1 MDTAEFFAQLAQ
13 QLLLSAPLF
22 LLIALGYCLG
32 RFAGW
37 PESVNEGLNRF
48 CFNVAIPCML
58 FNVMSKF
65 YESPPVDVRLLI
77 AYFGTCFVI
86 YIIGRIVAKS
96 VFRLDSISASVFG
109 LAGIFSNNVMLGIPV
124 AIILLGPS
132 SLASVAL
139 VLVFNSLILW
149 TLVTVSV
156 EWAQNGSF
164 SLRGIGKTLVSVLRN
179 PIIIGIFTGFIW
191 SFALHRPVPQFL
203 ASPIGMVAQVAAPL
217 TLITLGMSLSR
228 YQIRKGLRES
238 SAIGLLKLV
247 LMPGLIWLLAYLLH
261 LPREESQVVVLLGS
275 MAVGVNV
282 YLMAQKFHVLQG
294 ATATS
299 MLLSTILSTVTTPLF
314 MILMGHFY
322 PDWP

>member
-1 MDTAEFFAQLAQ
+1 MDTANFFAQLAQ

-22 LLIALGYCLG
+22 ILIVLGYALG

-37 PESVNEGLNRF
+37 PDSVNEGLNRF

-65 YESPPVDVRLLI
+65 WQSPPVDMRLLI
-77 AYFGTCFVI
+77 AYFGSCFVI
-86 YIIGRIVAKS
+86 YVIGRVLAKGG
-96 VFRLDSISASVFG
+96 FRLDAISASVFG

-124 AIILLGPS
+124 AVILLGPA

-164 SLRGIGKTLVSVLRN
+164 SLRGIAKTLVSVLRN
-179 PIIIGIFTGFIW
+179 PIIIGIFSGFLW
-191 SFALHRPVPQFL
+191 SLLLHRPLPQLL
-203 ASPIGMVAQVAAPL
+203 ASPVNMVAQVAAPL

-228 YQIRKGLRES
+228 YQIRKGLPES
-238 SAIGLLKLV
+238 LTICLLKLV
-247 LMPGLIWLLAYLLH
+247 LMPALIWLAAFLLH

-282 YLMAQKFHVLQG
+282 YLMAQKFQVLQG

-299 MLLSTILSTVTTPLF
+299 MLLSTLFSTVSTPLF
-314 MILMGHFY
+314 MILMAHFY
-322 PDWP
+322 PNWP

>member
-1 MDTAEFFAQLAQ
+1 MDTAEFFGQLVQ

-22 LLIALGYCLG
+22 LLIALGYSLG

-58 FNVMSKF
+58 FKVMSKF
-65 YESPPVDVRLLI
+65 YESPPVDMRLLI

-86 YIIGRIVAKS
+86 YVIGRVLAKGA
-96 VFRLDSISASVFG
+96 FRLDSIAASVFG

-124 AIILLGPS
+124 ALILLGPS

-179 PIIIGIFTGFIW
+179 PIIIGIFTGFAW
-191 SFALHRPVPQFL
+191 SFLLHRPVPAFL
-203 ASPIGMVAQVAAPL
+203 DSPVSMVAQVAAPL

-238 SAIGLLKLV
+238 GAICLLKLI
-247 LMPGLIWLLAYLLH
+247 LMPGLIWALAYLLH
-261 LPREESQVVVLLGS
+261 LPRQESQVVVLLGS
-275 MAVGVNV
+275 MAVGINV
-282 YLMAQKFHVLQG
+282 YLMAQKFQVLQG

-299 MLLSTILSTVTTPLF
+299 MLLSTLLSTVTTPLF
-314 MILMGHFY
+314 MILMAHFY

>member
-1 MDTAEFFAQLAQ
+1 MDTAHFFAQLAQ

-22 LLIALGYCLG
+22 LLIALGYGLG

-65 YESPPVDVRLLI
+65 YQSPPVDMRLLI
-77 AYFGTCFVI
+77 AYFGSCFVI
-86 YIIGRIVAKS
+86 YVIGRLLAKGL
-96 VFRLDSISASVFG
+96 FRLEAVSAPVFAM
-109 LAGIFSNNVMLGIPV
+109 AGIFSNNVMLGIPV
-124 AIILLGPS
+124 AVILLGPS

-164 SLRGIGKTLVSVLRN
+164 SLRGIARTLVSVLRN
-179 PIIIGIFTGFIW
+179 PIIIGIFSGFLW
-191 SFALHRPVPQFL
+191 SLLHRPLPQFL
-203 ASPIGMVAQVAAPL
+203 ASPVNMVAQVAAPL

-228 YQIRKGLRES
+228 YQIRNGLRES
-238 SAIGLLKLV
+238 LTICLLKLV
-247 LMPGLIWLLAYLLH
+247 LMPALIWLAAFLLH

-282 YLMAQKFHVLQG
+282 YLMAQKFQVLQG

-299 MLLSTILSTVTTPLF
+299 MLLSTLLSAVSTPLF
-314 MILMGHFY
+314 MILMSQFY
-322 PDWP
+322 PAW

>member
-1 MDTAEFFAQLAQ
+1 MATAGFFAQLAQ
-13 QLLLSAPLF
+13 QFLLSAPLF
-22 LLIALGYCLG
+22 ILIALGYALG
-32 RFAGW
+32 RFARW
-37 PESVNEGLNRF
+37 PDSVNEGLNRF

-65 YESPPVDVRLLI
+65 YESPPVDMRLLI
-77 AYFGTCFVI
+77 AYFGSCLVI
-86 YIIGRIVAKS
+86 YVIGRVLAKG
-96 VFRLDSISASVFG
+96 VFRLDAISGSVFG

-124 AIILLGPS
+124 AVILLGPS

-164 SLRGIGKTLVSVLRN
+164 SLRSIAKTLVSVLRN
-179 PIIIGIFTGFIW
+179 PIIIGIFSGFLW
-191 SFALHRPVPQFL
+191 SLLLHRPLPQFL
-203 ASPIGMVAQVAAPL
+203 ASPVNMVAQVAAPL

-228 YQIRKGLRES
+228 YQIRKGLPES
-238 SAIGLLKLV
+238 LTICLLKLA
-247 LMPGLIWLLAYLLH
+247 LMPALIWLAAFLLH

-275 MAVGVNV
+275 MAVGINV
-282 YLMAQKFHVLQG
+282 YLMAQKFQVLQG

-299 MLLSTILSTVTTPLF
+299 MLLSTLFSTLTTPLF
-314 MILMGHFY
+314 MILMAHFY
-322 PDWP
+322 PNWP

>member
-1 MDTAEFFAQLAQ
+1 MDTAEFFGQLAQ

-22 LLIALGYCLG
+22 LLIALGYGLG

-58 FNVMSKF
+58 FKVMSKF
-65 YESPPVDVRLLI
+65 YQSPPVDMRLLI
-77 AYFGTCFVI
+77 AYFGSCLVI
-86 YIIGRIVAKS
+86 YVIGRVVAKNL
-96 VFRLDSISASVFG
+96 FHLDAISGSVFG
-109 LAGIFSNNVMLGIPV
+109 LGGIFSNNVMLGIPV
-124 AIILLGPS
+124 AIILLGQA

-164 SLRGIGKTLVSVLRN
+164 SARGIGKTLVSVLRN
-179 PIIIGIFTGFIW
+179 PIIIGIFTGFFW
-191 SFALHRPVPQFL
+191 SFALHRPLPQFL
-203 ASPIGMVAQVAAPL
+203 DRPVSMVAQVAAPL

-238 SAIGLLKLV
+238 SAICLLKLL
-247 LMPGLIWLLAYLLH
+247 LMPGLIWAAAYLLH
-261 LPREESQVVVLLGS
+261 LPRAESQVVVLLGS

-282 YLMAQKFHVLQG
+282 YLMAQKFQVLQG

-299 MLLSTILSTVTTPLF
+299 MLLSTLLSTVTTPLF

>member
-1 MDTAEFFAQLAQ
+1 MDTAAFFAQLAQ

-22 LLIALGYCLG
+22 LLIALGYGLG

-37 PESVNEGLNRF
+37 PDSVNEGLNRF

-58 FNVMSKF
+58 FKVMSKF
-65 YESPPVDVRLLI
+65 YQSPPVDMRLLI
-77 AYFGTCFVI
+77 AYFGSCLVI
-86 YIIGRIVAKS
+86 YVIGRILAKS
-96 VFRLDSISASVFG
+96 LFHLDAISAPVFG

-132 SLASVAL
+132 SLASVAM

-164 SLRGIGKTLVSVLRN
+164 SLRGIGRTLLSVLRN
-179 PIIIGIFTGFIW
+179 PLIIGIFSGFLW
-191 SFALHRPVPQFL
+191 SLLVHRPLPQFFD
-203 ASPIGMVAQVAAPL
+203 SPVSMVAQVAAPL

-238 SAIGLLKLV
+238 LTICLLKLL
-247 LMPGLIWLLAYLLH
+247 LMPGLIWLAAWLLH

-282 YLMAQKFHVLQG
+282 YLMAQKFQVLQG

-299 MLLSTILSTVTTPLF
+299 MLLSTLFSAVTTPLF
-314 MILMGHFY
+314 MILMSQFY
-322 PDWP
+322 PHWP